1 MISTGYVLKVAAVPV
16 TMLSVDATPMSP
28 EPSPEKDAAVII
40 PDELIFLV
48 KISSDAMSVTFPVRP

>member
-1 MISTGYVLKVAAVPV
+1 MLKVAAVPV

-48 KISSDAMSVTFPVRP
+48 KISSAAVSVTFPVRP